1 MKKFFLIS
9 LTFIFIMSFFLGC
22 LSKSPSKKNID
33 TQKNEAIT
41 ETINNTIFIV
51 DPRIEFMSII
61 MYLSPTYSDKY
72 KTITPYDLSYK
83 NDVEDWFG
91 KYRDHDAVKLFD
103 FLFQPERGYSKG
115 LPLMAMLYLTNTPSL
130 KIREDINKT
139 DYISSME
146 EKLGENQFENFI
158 NALNDF
164 CIKSNFHDF
173 FNNHKDYYENIL
185 DSAISGLK
193 DTDYPSNVESYFG
206 TKQKSYNVILS
217 PLVYGITSYGKQIE
231 NKGRYDAYAILSCA
245 GVNNDL
251 PYYPENTYKS
261 TIRHEF
267 SHSFINPLIYGNTE
281 EIDKYKAL
289 FNTMSNAMKSM
300 PAYGTWTVAL
310 DEHLV
315 RAAVIRI
322 SSIYDNLNT
331 EDETNLVKN
340 EQRYGFIYMDKFV
353 DLLKNEYEPNRDKYP
368 TFEDFYPEI
377 LKLLNDILYSQ
388 KSN

>member
-1 MKKFFLIS
+1 MKKKFLIS

-22 LSKSPSKKNID
+22 SPKSPS
-33 TQKNEAIT
+33 TKNEAVT
-41 ETINNTIFIV
+41 ETINNTSFIV

-72 KTITPYDLSYK
+72 KTITPCNLSYK
-83 NDVEDWFG
+83 KDVEDWFG
-91 KYRDHDAVKLFD
+91 KYRDHEAVQLFD
-103 FLFQPERGYSKG
+103 FSFHPEKGYSKG
-115 LPLMAMLYLTNTPSL
+115 LPLAAMLYLTNTPSL
-130 KIREDINKT
+130 KIREDVDKT

-146 EKLGENQFENFI
+146 EIIGENQFENFI
-158 NALNDF
+158 NTLNDF
-164 CIKSNFHDF
+164 CIKTNFHDF

-193 DTDYPSNVESYFG
+193 YTDYQSNVESYFG
-206 TKQKSYNVILS
+206 AKQKSYNVILS
-217 PLVYGITSYGKQIE
+217 PLVYGTTSYGQQIE
-231 NKGRYDAYAILSCA
+231 NNGSHDVYAILSCA
-245 GVNNDL
+245 GVSNDL
-251 PYYPENTYKS
+251 PYYSENICKS
-261 TIRHEF
+261 MIRHEF
-267 SHSFINPLIYGNTE
+267 GHSFIKLIDENPE
-281 EIDKYKAL
+281 EIDKYSEL
-289 FNTMSNAMKSM
+289 FNIISDAMKAKLS
-300 PAYGTWTVAL
+300 YGTWAVAL

-315 RAAVIRI
+315 RAAVIRM

-331 EDETNLVKN
+331 EDEANLVKS
-340 EQRYGFIYMDKFV
+340 EQRCGFIYMDKFV